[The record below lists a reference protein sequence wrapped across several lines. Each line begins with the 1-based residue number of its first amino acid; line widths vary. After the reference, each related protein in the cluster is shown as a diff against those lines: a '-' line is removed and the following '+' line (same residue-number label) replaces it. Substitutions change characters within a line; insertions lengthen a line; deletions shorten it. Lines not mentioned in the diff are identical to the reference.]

1 MLEELFKTGLRL
13 GLSFFIL
20 IFSCTPGA
28 KLRTFLNSVQNH
40 NYTSDENLNKTI
52 NYLPNE
58 KNASGHD
65 KKKYHHSSS
74 ETKNRIKL
82 DNYGTSSPRAYSRK
96 SADLEYPVL
105 SKDDGSIKIK
115 DFYLSAEPEKYRLTI
130 LLNRL
135 PEFKANVLKKP
146 DRLYI
151 DLNNTSLDPDKKL
164 VQINDGFIKSIRT
177 GQFNKSTAR
186 LVLDLTSAVRFDIK
200 QNKNL
205 NQLYV
210 DFSFLNQNNPFSNR
224 QNFYAAKTSSQKL
237 SSNRSA
243 TIAAPHTE
251 STLAQE
257 LGLKVN
263 TIIIDPGHGG
273 KDPGAVSPSGIK
285 EKDVTLNI
293 AKQLCNFLKQ
303 NKNVNVHLTRESDVY
318 VPLEER
324 TEFANRMNGD
334 LFISIHVNAH
344 QLSDRNGIETYYLSL
359 AKDEEAR
366 RVAAFENTTANISFS
381 QLENTITGI
390 LKNSKIEESQEF
402 ADLIQ
407 YNLIQETNQNN
418 RGVRQ
423 AGFVVLIGAQMP
435 AILVEIGFLTNP
447 KEQKLLTNNH
457 YCQMV
462 AEALYRGIENYSE
475 KLLVASR

>member
-13 GLSFFIL
+13 AVSLLIL

-28 KLRTFLNSVQNH
+28 NFKTFLNSVQNFDPSSDDGIKKTA
-40 NYTSDENLNKTI
+40 NIDSEKQSDSKFFRPARVSNDKIKVENRDRKKPISFSRATSHFEF
-52 NYLPNE
+52 
-58 KNASGHD
+58 
-65 KKKYHHSSS
+65 
-74 ETKNRIKL
+74 
-82 DNYGTSSPRAYSRK
+82 
-96 SADLEYPVL
+96 PVL
-105 SKDDGSIKIK
+105 NEDDSSIKIK
-115 DFYLSAEPEKYRLTI
+115 DFYLSAEPDKYRLTI

-135 PEFKANVLKKP
+135 PEFKANVLKGP
-146 DRLYI
+146 DRLYV
-151 DLNNTSLDPDKKL
+151 DLSNTSLEQDKKV
-164 VQINDGFIKSIRT
+164 VQIDDGFIKSIRT
-177 GQFNKSTAR
+177 GQFDKTTAR
-186 LVLDLTSAVRFDIK
+186 IVLDLAGAVRYDVK
-200 QNKNL
+200 QNENL

-210 DFSFLNQNNPFSNR
+210 DFSFIDHINPPAESEHL
-224 QNFYAAKTSSQKL
+224 YAKKSYSPTLQANISE
-237 SSNRSA
+237 
-243 TIAAPHTE
+243 TISLPHAE

-285 EKDVTLNI
+285 EKDVVLKI
-293 AKQLCNFLKQ
+293 AKQLYHYLKQ
-303 NKNVNVHLTRESDVY
+303 KNNVNVYLTRDSDVFI
-318 VPLEER
+318 PLEER
-324 TEFANRMNGD
+324 TAFANRMNGD

-381 QLENTITGI
+381 HLESTIAGI

-407 YNLIQETNQNN
+407 YNLIRETNQNN

-435 AILVEIGFLTNP
+435 AILVEAGFLTNP
-447 KEQKLLTNNH
+447 REQQLLTTDR
-457 YCQMV
+457 YCQTV
-462 AEALYRGIENYSE
+462 AKALYNGIEHYSQ